1 MSQVEVDK
9 VIPQS
14 GTTLTIGDSGD
25 TVTIPSG
32 ATLAIAGSVSGFTS
46 AGIDDNATS
55 VAITINSSE
64 QVGIGTASPSQ
75 LLHVYSTGND
85 IARIET
91 NQTEGRLSL
100 KDATGNAI
108 LKFRNDYRFTNSSGE
123 LARLNSSGNF
133 GIGTSAPA
141 TTLHIAG
148 GIPKFRIQDTDVT
161 SQAFDIRG
169 AGADIHFDL
178 DPNNAVANGD
188 LKFDIDGSNK
198 MIVRSSGNVGI
209 GTSSPSQLLHLKS
222 TTNEKPNI
230 LIETENAGANGGRL
244 DFLHKSSSPADGD
257 LLGDITFGGYSD
269 SGTPPSD
276 FARYVMIKAFAEDV
290 SNNAEKGRLT
300 FSIHSGA
307 SNENN
312 LDVLTLNGTKVGIG
326 TTNPDSP
333 LDILTSGNSGLE
345 VNAGTSSAHRIYL
358 GNTGGTSVVGT
369 LSNHD
374 FGLITN
380 GSERMR
386 ITSAGKV
393 LVNTTGE
400 YAGTGAEMTVND
412 GIDVGTTSTANGGF
426 VSFIGDGVGR
436 IGEVGSKVSGY
447 STMPNI
453 EFHADNVSGGSQAG
467 HIEFNTRFISGSRSE
482 AMRITKNGHLLLGTT
497 TETARLCIA
506 STTTAGTDP
515 LVVFFDGSGTTCGSI
530 DLNASGNTVAYVTSS
545 DYRLKENVSYDF
557 DATSRLKQ
565 LKPARFNFIADADTT
580 VDGFIAHE
588 VSDIVPEA
596 VTKNKDAVKV
606 WKDNEELPDG
616 VSVGDNKLDENGN
629 TIPDYQGIDQSKLVP
644 LLVKTI
650 QELEAR
656 ITTLENT

>member
-400 YAGTGAEMTVND
+400 YAGTSAEMTVND
-412 GIDVGTTSTANGGF
+412 GIDVGTTSSANGGF
-426 VSFIGDGVGR
+426 VSFIGDGVGK

-453 EFHADNVSGGSQAG
+453 EFHADNVGGGSQAG
-467 HIEFNTRFISGSRSE
+467 HIEFNTKFSGGSRSE
-482 AMRITKNGHLLLGTT
+482 AMRIDSSGNVGIGTT
-497 TETARLCIA
+497 SVNGKFNVVHSAVCANLQMSASSGSTALRLERTNSDGEAIFFVRG
-506 STTTAGTDP
+506 STGVGNISLTSSSTAY
-515 LVVFFDGSGTTCGSI
+515 
-530 DLNASGNTVAYVTSS
+530 NTSS

-557 DATSRLKQ
+557 DATTRIKQ

-580 VDGFIAHE
+580 VDGFLAHE
-588 VSDIVPEA
+588 VSSVVPEA
-596 VTKNKDAVKV
+596 IFGEKDAV
-606 WKDNEELPDG
+606 DEDG
-616 VSVGDNKLDENGN
+616 NPE
-629 TIPDYQGIDQSKLVP
+629 YQGIDQSKLVP

>member
-100 KDATGNAI
+100 KDATGEAV
-108 LKFRNDYRFTNSSGE
+108 LKFRNDYRFTNSTGE

-133 GIGTSAPA
+133 GIGTTAPGSE
-141 TTLHIAG
+141 LHVVADDVSQSWSPYDGTVLTIENN
-148 GIPKFRIQDTDVT
+148 DTDGCVLQTVGRNTATNEIWFGDDDSRNIGRIRYEHSNNVLEFWTNGTEKLCIT
-161 SQAFDIRG
+161 ST
-169 AGADIHFDL
+169 
-178 DPNNAVANGD
+178 
-188 LKFDIDGSNK
+188 GS
-198 MIVRSSGNVGI
+198 VGVN
-209 GTSSPSQLLHLKS
+209 TSSPDAKLEVRDDTNQNTTISASSQL
-222 TTNEKPNI
+222 TT
-230 LIETENAGANGGRL
+230 
-244 DFLHKSSSPADGD
+244 
-257 LLGDITFGGYSD
+257 
-269 SGTPPSD
+269 SGHYHD
-276 FARYVMIKAFAEDV
+276 FAVA
-290 SNNAEKGRLT
+290 SNNADYAVGIRRQVTQSTPSYLNPRMD
-300 FSIHSGA
+300 FFVQ
-307 SNENN
+307 NN
-312 LDVLTLNGTKVGIG
+312 NTYQSADRGVKMTLLNNGKLGIG

-400 YAGTGAEMTVND
+400 YAGTSAEMTVND
-412 GIDVGTTSTANGGF
+412 GIDVGTTSSANGGF
-426 VSFIGDGVGR
+426 VSFIGDGVGK

-453 EFHADNVSGGSQAG
+453 EFHADNVGGGSQAG
-467 HIEFNTRFISGSRSE
+467 HIEFNTKFSGGSRSE
-482 AMRITKNGHLLLGTT
+482 AMRIDSSGNVGIGTT
-497 TETARLCIA
+497 SVNGKFNVVHSAVCANLQMSASSGSTALRLERTNSDGEAIFFVRG
-506 STTTAGTDP
+506 STGVGNISLTSSSTAY
-515 LVVFFDGSGTTCGSI
+515 
-530 DLNASGNTVAYVTSS
+530 NTSS

-557 DATSRLKQ
+557 DATTRLKQ

-580 VDGFIAHE
+580 VDGFLAHE
-588 VSDIVPEA
+588 VSSVVPEA
-596 VTKNKDAVKV
+596 ITGTKDAV
-606 WKDNEELPDG
+606 DADG
-616 VSVGDNKLDENGN
+616 NPV
-629 TIPDYQGIDQSKLVP
+629 YQGIDQSKLVP

>member
-100 KDATGNAI
+100 KDATGEAV
-108 LKFRNDYRFTNSSGE
+108 LKFRNDYRFTNSTGE

-133 GIGTSAPA
+133 GIGTTAPGSE
-141 TTLHIAG
+141 LHVVADDVSQSWSPYDGTVLTIENN
-148 GIPKFRIQDTDVT
+148 DTDGCVLQTVGRNTATNEIWFGDDDSRNIGRIRYEHSNNVLEFWTNGTEKLCIT
-161 SQAFDIRG
+161 ST
-169 AGADIHFDL
+169 
-178 DPNNAVANGD
+178 
-188 LKFDIDGSNK
+188 GS
-198 MIVRSSGNVGI
+198 VGVN
-209 GTSSPSQLLHLKS
+209 TSSPDAKLEVRDDTNQNTTISASSQL
-222 TTNEKPNI
+222 TT
-230 LIETENAGANGGRL
+230 
-244 DFLHKSSSPADGD
+244 
-257 LLGDITFGGYSD
+257 
-269 SGTPPSD
+269 SGHYHD
-276 FARYVMIKAFAEDV
+276 FAVA
-290 SNNAEKGRLT
+290 SNNADYAVGIRRQVTQSTPSYLNPRMD
-300 FSIHSGA
+300 FFVQ
-307 SNENN
+307 NN
-312 LDVLTLNGTKVGIG
+312 NTYQSADRGVKMTLLNNGKLGIG

-400 YAGTGAEMTVND
+400 YAGTSAEMTVND
-412 GIDVGTTSTANGGF
+412 GIDVGTTSSANGGF
-426 VSFIGDGVGR
+426 VSFIGDGVGK

-453 EFHADNVSGGSQAG
+453 EFHADNVGGGSQAG
-467 HIEFNTRFISGSRSE
+467 HIEFNTKFSGGSRSE
-482 AMRITKNGHLLLGTT
+482 AMRIDSSGNVGIGTT
-497 TETARLCIA
+497 SVNGKFNVVHSAVCANLQMSASSGSTALRLERTNSDGEAIFFVRG
-506 STTTAGTDP
+506 STGVGNISLTSSSTAY
-515 LVVFFDGSGTTCGSI
+515 
-530 DLNASGNTVAYVTSS
+530 NTSS

-557 DATSRLKQ
+557 DATTRLKQ

-580 VDGFIAHE
+580 VDGFLAHE
-588 VSDIVPEA
+588 VSSVVPEA
-596 VTKNKDAVKV
+596 IFGEKDAV
-606 WKDNEELPDG
+606 DEDG
-616 VSVGDNKLDENGN
+616 NPE
-629 TIPDYQGIDQSKLVP
+629 YQGIDQSKLVP

-656 ITTLENT
+656 ITQLENA